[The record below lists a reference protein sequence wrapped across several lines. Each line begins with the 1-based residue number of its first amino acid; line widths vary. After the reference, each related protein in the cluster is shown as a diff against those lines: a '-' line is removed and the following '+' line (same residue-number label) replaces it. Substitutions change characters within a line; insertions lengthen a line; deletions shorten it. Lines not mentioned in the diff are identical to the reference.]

1 MQGKGDWVLDKALVR
16 ERIQYQKC
24 PYCGAEREDLD
35 YGNVEIDGK
44 EAYQVVDCMICENHF
59 TEVYSFR
66 RVILTDY
73 PGDDFRIDI
82 DDDSSS
88 PGQKYR

>member
-1 MQGKGDWVLDKALVR
+1 MGGKTDWLKDKSLVR
-16 ERIQYQKC
+16 AKVQEQRC

-44 EAYQVVDCMICENHF
+44 EAYQVVDCMSCENHF

-73 PGDDFRIDI
+73 PGDDFRVDI